1 MNVARC
7 WASVGRACQGNHQKE
22 PETSRFLRV
31 QAGFRVAEKFL
42 AFLLHD
48 DW

>member
-1 MNVARC
+1 MLPG
-7 WASVGRACQGNHQKE
+7 VGLQLDGLVKE
-22 PETSRFLRV
+22 IRFLRV